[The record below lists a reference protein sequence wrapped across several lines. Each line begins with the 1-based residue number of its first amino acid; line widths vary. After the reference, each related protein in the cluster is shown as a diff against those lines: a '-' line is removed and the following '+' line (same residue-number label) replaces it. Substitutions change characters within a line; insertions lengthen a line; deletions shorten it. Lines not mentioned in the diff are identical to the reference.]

1 MRFTI
6 PGTDR
11 TINVD
16 RKYVDRLPKS
26 LWVVTTRNGTE
37 QPTGR
42 YNGRT
47 MTVVRMIG
55 LMAGMPDCA
64 YIMPA
69 NGDYFDC
76 RLKNVNACEDRPKP
90 RPRKP
95 VNGDT
100 VMVIL
105 NGVVVNL
112 SHRTHNSIVRLL
124 TV

>member
-1 MRFTI
+1 MRVSI
-6 PGTDR
+6 PGTDC

-26 LWVVTTRNGTE
+26 LWLVTTRNGTV

-64 YIMPA
+64 FILPI

-76 RLKNVNACEDRPKP
+76 RVKNVRACDDRPAP

-105 NGVVVNL
+105 NGQVVSL
-112 SHRTHNSIVRLL
+112 SDRTNRQIIRLL
-124 TV
+124 TA